1 MKRLSIF
8 LLPLIIISS
17 LSGCASNKSRVA
29 EGAIIGGIVG
39 AGAGGIIGHQSG
51 HGAEG
56 AGIGAAA
63 GILTGVLV
71 GSQISKNKDA
81 SSGTAANTAAVSP
94 NQMSM
99 QSIIDLSKQ
108 GVNEAVI
115 IDRIRMTNSKFS
127 LTQQDIDNLKTHG
140 VSDAVI
146 QVMQGK

>member
-1 MKRLSIF
+1 MKKLAIFCIIF
-8 LLPLIIISS
+8 LILLP

-29 EGAIIGGIVG
+29 EGAIIGGIIG
-39 AGAGGIIGHQSG
+39 AGAGGIIGHQSH

-63 GILTGVLV
+63 GILTGALI
-71 GSQISKNKDA
+71 GSQISKPQNPS
-81 SSGTAANTAAVSP
+81 SSGQLSGGPSA

-108 GVNEAVI
+108 SVNDAVI
-115 IDRIRMTNSKFS
+115 IDRIKMTNSRFN
-127 LTQQDIDNLKTHG
+127 LTQQDIDNLKTQG

-146 QVMQGK
+146 AAMQGK